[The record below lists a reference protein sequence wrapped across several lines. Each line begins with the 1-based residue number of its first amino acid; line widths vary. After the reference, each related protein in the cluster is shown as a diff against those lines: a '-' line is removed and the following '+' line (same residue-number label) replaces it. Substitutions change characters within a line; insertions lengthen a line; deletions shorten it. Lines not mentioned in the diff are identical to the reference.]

1 MINAK
6 SKKIRNIFGLAV
18 FFILLLA
25 GSYLFIGSSQTIVGE
40 KNDML
45 DAADI
50 KNGEAIS
57 MSCTVC
63 HTFNEGGP
71 NKTGPNLFGI
81 FGAKHAHLKG
91 YAYSDALLRMKDQT
105 WTVDELYKWL
115 RDPSAY
121 APGTKMSFSGLLD
134 PQDRLDLIA
143 YLMTLR

>member
-1 MINAK
+1 MI
-6 SKKIRNIFGLAV
+6 GLAV
-18 FFILLLA
+18 FLVLLMA
-25 GSYLFIGSSQTIVGE
+25 GWWLFNRSPQTLIGE

-45 DAADI
+45 DAADV

-63 HTFNEGGP
+63 HTFNKGGP

-81 FGAKHAHLKG
+81 FGAKHAHLKE

-115 RDPSAY
+115 RDPSVY
-121 APGTKMSFSGLLD
+121 APGTKMTFSGLLD
-134 PQDRLDLIA
+134 PQDRMDLIA
-143 YLMTLR
+143 YLMTLRE